1 MTNPTALPLS
11 GIRILDFSGLLPG
24 PYASRLLTD
33 MGAEVVRV
41 EAPDR
46 LDLVR
51 VMPPL
56 KNNKSAVDG
65 FLNKGKRSVALN
77 LKDPEIVALLK
88 QCVGD
93 FDIVIEQFR
102 PGVMKKLG
110 LSYDD
115 LKAHNESLIYCSI
128 TGYGQTGPL
137 SQKAGHDINYLSLAG
152 CVDYSRRKGQ
162 RPTPYSIQ
170 VADIAGGSHHAVMSI
185 LAALFQRQATINAE
199 HKGAGQY
206 LDISMSDAALSLNVM
221 SSAACLNGEEVSPQ
235 SQILQGKSYYDFY
248 ETRDGRYFSVGSLEP
263 KFITGL
269 CLVIKQPKLVSVAVS
284 QRQEDIDTFKNLL
297 EIFFI
302 ERDFSELVALFSKT
316 DLCVE
321 PVLTLEEALE
331 LPHFKER
338 NMILTGLSRSDVK
351 SAFGFDSE
359 RAFSSD
365 KNEIA
370 VKDQSAEYSECCGES
385 TEQFLQ
391 QLGVDTET
399 IKSMKSRRAI
409 K

>member
-1 MTNPTALPLS
+1 MTNLAALPLA

-33 MGAEVVRV
+33 MGAEVIRI

-51 VMPPL
+51 VMPPI
-56 KNNKSAVDG
+56 KNNQSAVDG
-65 FLNKGKRSVALN
+65 FLNSGKSSVALN
-77 LKDPEIVALLK
+77 LKDADVIKLL
-88 QCVGD
+88 QD
-93 FDIVIEQFR
+93 NIQNFDVVIEQFR
-102 PGVMKKLG
+102 PGVMTKLG
-110 LSYDD
+110 LGYED
-115 LKAHNESLIYCSI
+115 LKAKNESLIYCSI

-137 SQKAGHDINYLSLAG
+137 SHKAGHDINYLALAG

-185 LAALFQRQATINAE
+185 LAALYQRQAQKTAT
-199 HKGAGQY
+199 HKGEGQY

-221 SSAACLNGEEVSPQ
+221 SSAASLNGETISPQ

-248 ETRDGRYFSVGSLEP
+248 ETKDARYFSVGSLEP

-269 CLVIKQPKLVSVAVS
+269 CIVIGKPNLVSVAVS
-284 QRQEDIDTFKNLL
+284 QRQEDIDKFKQIL
-297 EIFFI
+297 ETFFI
-302 ERDFSELVALFSKT
+302 ERTFSELVALFSGT

-321 PVLTLEEALE
+321 PVLTLDEALDH
-331 LPHFKER
+331 PHFKER
-338 NMILTGLSRSDVK
+338 NMVLTGPSRSDVK
-351 SAFGFDSE
+351 SVFGFNSG
-359 RAFSSD
+359 RAFYENSCRKSTLP
-365 KNEIA
+365 
-370 VKDQSAEYSECCGES
+370 SESCGES
-385 TEQFLQ
+385 TGDFLSA
-391 QLGVDTET
+391 LDVDDSE
-399 IKSMKSRRAI
+399 IKAMKSRRAI